1 MPGYTMEFRFIFL
14 YFQNIDYQIFVIYLI
29 VIYFIVYI
37 L

>member
-1 MPGYTMEFRFIFL
+1 MEFRFIFL